1 MDDKS
6 YFLFLVDDIT
16 ADSYAAHILAVLLQ
30 IFGFVFFIP
39 GMYFIH
45 LISHTLLPRIFL
57 TADIT

>member
-1 MDDKS
+1 
-6 YFLFLVDDIT
+6 VDDIT

-45 LISHTLLPRIFL
+45 LISHTLLPRIFF